1 MAEVAMLARHL
12 FMSEVLEICENVHKQ
27 MEEKQIT
34 VYQKGDIQTVESTQ
48 SLAEQ
53 AEVEAQPVDGDGQPE
68 LTARAEPVAVNGAPC
83 SAGTE
88 EAAAPQPDLLPPE
101 PAEAALDDLSK
112 PVEQC
117 QTTEND
123 IKVQLLE
130 GIANSTVSVMEA
142 EPSDTQAMDVQ
153 SQMEIEADKSESGKA
168 NVDAASEDSSE
179 TLKQKPGRQS
189 KEQSVSVSQP
199 ESLASSQDDTYKS
212 KLRQRSVSEGG
223 YIRLHK
229 GIEKKLQNRKTNP
242 KSAIQQVFYLS
253 LGLLSVVVQCFK
265 TNLKRLF
272 PDSKRSLANVF
283 RFFEQLTLLQ
293 TKVTSQM

>member
-1 MAEVAMLARHL
+1 MLARHL

-48 SLAEQ
+48 NLPEQ
-53 AEVEAQPVDGDGQPE
+53 TEVGTQPMDGAAQPE
-68 LTARAEPVAVNGAPC
+68 LAANEVPVAVNGAPS

-88 EAAAPQPDLLPPE
+88 EAAAPRPEFLPPE
-101 PAEAALDDLSK
+101 PAEATRDDLSK

-117 QTTEND
+117 ETTENYV
-123 IKVQLLE
+123 KMQLPE
-130 GIANSTVSVMEA
+130 SISNSTVSVIKV
-142 EPSDTQAMDVQ
+142 EPSAVKAMDTE
-153 SQMEIEADKSESGKA
+153 SQTEIETDQNESGKA
-168 NVDAASEDSSE
+168 NVDTASEDSSE
-179 TLKQKPGRQS
+179 ILKQKRVRQS
-189 KEQSVSVSQP
+189 KEQSIPVSQP

-253 LGLLSVVVQCFK
+253 LGLLSVIVQCFE

-272 PDSKRSLANVF
+272 PDSKHYLANVF
-283 RFFEQLTLLQ
+283 LF
-293 TKVTSQM
+293 

>member
-48 SLAEQ
+48 NLTEQ
-53 AEVEAQPVDGDGQPE
+53 TEVETQPVDGTEQPE
-68 LTARAEPVAVNGAPC
+68 LAASEAPVAVNGAPS
-83 SAGTE
+83 SAGPE
-88 EAAAPQPDLLPPE
+88 EAAALQPELLPPE
-101 PAEAALDDLSK
+101 PMDIAPDDLSK
-112 PVEQC
+112 PSEQC
-117 QTTEND
+117 ETAENY
-123 IKVQLLE
+123 IKMQLLE
-130 GIANSTVSVMEA
+130 SVSNSSVSVIEA
-142 EPSDTQAMDVQ
+142 EPSAVEAMDMQ
-153 SQMEIEADKSESGKA
+153 SKTEIKTDQNESGKA
-168 NVDAASEDSSE
+168 NVDTASEDSSE
-179 TLKQKPGRQS
+179 TLKQKRGRQS

-253 LGLLSVVVQCFK
+253 LGLLSVIAQCFE

-272 PDSKRSLANVF
+272 PDSKHCLANVF
-283 RFFEQLTLLQ
+283 LFL
-293 TKVTSQM
+293 SD

>member
-48 SLAEQ
+48 NLAEQ
-53 AEVEAQPVDGDGQPE
+53 AEVEMQPMDGVEQPK
-68 LTARAEPVAVNGAPC
+68 LTASEVPVAVNGAPS

-88 EAAAPQPDLLPPE
+88 EAAAPQPDLLQPE
-101 PAEAALDDLSK
+101 PLEATAGGPSK

-117 QTTEND
+117 ETAENL
-123 IKVQLLE
+123 IKIQLVESISNNLY
-130 GIANSTVSVMEA
+130 NRLSA
-142 EPSDTQAMDVQ
+142 EPLAVEAVDTQ
-153 SQMEIEADKSESGKA
+153 SQMETETVQNQSDKA
-168 NVDAASEDSSE
+168 HVDSASEDSES
-179 TLKQKPGRQS
+179 LKQRS
-189 KEQSVSVSQP
+189 SEQSSSSSQP

-229 GIEKKLQNRKTNP
+229 GIEKNLQNRKKIP
-242 KSAIQQVFYLS
+242 KSAVQQVFCLS
-253 LGLLSVVVQCFK
+253 LGL
-265 TNLKRLF
+265 
-272 PDSKRSLANVF
+272 
-283 RFFEQLTLLQ
+283 
-293 TKVTSQM
+293 

>member
-1 MAEVAMLARHL
+1 MLARHL

-48 SLAEQ
+48 NLAEQ
-53 AEVEAQPVDGDGQPE
+53 TEVETQPVDGAEQPE
-68 LTARAEPVAVNGAPC
+68 LAASEVPVAVNGAPS

-101 PAEAALDDLSK
+101 PTEATPDDLSK

-117 QTTEND
+117 ETTENYV
-123 IKVQLLE
+123 KMQLLE
-130 GIANSTVSVMEA
+130 SISNSTVSVVEA
-142 EPSDTQAMDVQ
+142 EPLAVEAMDTE
-153 SQMEIEADKSESGKA
+153 SQTEVETDQNESGKA
-168 NVDAASEDSSE
+168 NVDNASEDSSE
-179 TLKQKPGRQS
+179 TLQQKHGRQS

-242 KSAIQQVFYLS
+242 KSAIQQVFFTS
-253 LGLLSVVVQCFK
+253 LGLLSVSIQCFE
-265 TNLKRLF
+265 TNLKSPF
-272 PDSKRSLANVF
+272 PDSKRCLANVF
-283 RFFEQLTLLQ
+283 LFE
-293 TKVTSQM
+293 

>member
-1 MAEVAMLARHL
+1 MLARHL

-48 SLAEQ
+48 NLAEQ
-53 AEVEAQPVDGDGQPE
+53 AEVEMQPMDGAEQPK
-68 LTARAEPVAVNGAPC
+68 LTASEVPVAVNGAPS

-88 EAAAPQPDLLPPE
+88 EAAAPQPDLLHPE
-101 PAEAALDDLSK
+101 PLEATVSDPSK

-117 QTTEND
+117 ETTENY
-123 IKVQLLE
+123 IKIQLVE
-130 GIANSTVSVMEA
+130 NISNSIYSRHSA
-142 EPSDTQAMDVQ
+142 EPSAVEAMDTQNQ
-153 SQMEIEADKSESGKA
+153 RETETIQNESDKA
-168 NVDAASEDSSE
+168 HVDSASEDSSE
-179 TLKQKPGRQS
+179 TLKQRS
-189 KEQSVSVSQP
+189 NEQSSSVSQT

-242 KSAIQQVFYLS
+242 KSAVQQVFCLS
-253 LGLLSVVVQCFK
+253 LDL
-265 TNLKRLF
+265 
-272 PDSKRSLANVF
+272 
-283 RFFEQLTLLQ
+283 
-293 TKVTSQM
+293 

>member
-53 AEVEAQPVDGDGQPE
+53 AEVEMQPVDGVEQPK
-68 LTARAEPVAVNGAPC
+68 LTAGEVPVAVNGAPS

-88 EAAAPQPDLLPPE
+88 EAAAPHPDPLHPE
-101 PAEAALDDLSK
+101 PLEATVGDPAK

-117 QTTEND
+117 ETTENY
-123 IKVQLLE
+123 IKIQLVESISNNTLY
-130 GIANSTVSVMEA
+130 NRLSA
-142 EPSDTQAMDVQ
+142 EPSAVETMDTQSQRETEIVQ
-153 SQMEIEADKSESGKA
+153 NQSDKA
-168 NVDAASEDSSE
+168 HVDPASEDSSD
-179 TLKQKPGRQS
+179 TLKQKS
-189 KEQSVSVSQP
+189 NEQSSSVSQP
-199 ESLASSQDDTYKS
+199 ERVTSSQDDTYKS

-223 YIRLHK
+223 YIKLHK

-242 KSAIQQVFYLS
+242 KSAVQQVFCLS
-253 LGLLSVVVQCFK
+253 LGL
-265 TNLKRLF
+265 
-272 PDSKRSLANVF
+272 
-283 RFFEQLTLLQ
+283 
-293 TKVTSQM
+293 